1 MELYR
6 VQQWRPKL
14 VLQLLLLLLQVW
26 GSTCANLFD
35 LSARVAPLNGLMLH
49 YYKYNTSCT
58 HAEEFVQLMV
68 NSAWKADRSVTAALL
83 RLLYSDCLV
92 TGCDAS
98 ILLDG
103 DNTEK
108 YAIQNQGLRTNGLY
122 LIDDIKKVLEA
133 RCPGVVSC
141 ADILNLAAKE
151 AVALSN
157 TGYLLN
163 QIQLLN
169 DSQYNV
175 ATIIKEDQSHVQTPK
190 WRNYYVQKPDVECS
204 PDTNQN
210 VPHQRY
216 RAILSRDNE
225 SEVRWRILIDLQTA
239 FDLRKAGAPKYP
251 VYTGRRDG
259 LQSTAQSVDLPPPDV
274 TWKQALAYFESKG
287 LDVLDLGTL
296 LAPKRESPTDEE
308 NQYVETGLL
317 DLQNLPETKSSHAG
331 AHSVG
336 MTHCSN
342 IQDRLYNFNGT
353 GRPDSSMDPNFLAQ
367 LKKKCPPGSKENK
380 KVYLN
385 PASGRNYSFESSYYK
400 RVLKHQA
407 VFTEDQQM
415 ITTSDGIR
423 IAHEFA
429 AGFEDLRK
437 FFALSMTR
445 MGGLGVLTGKQG
457 EIRRS
462 CRYTNANN
470 PHLK

>member
-1 MELYR
+1 MEFCR
-6 VQQWRPKL
+6 GQQWRLKL
-14 VLQLLLLLLQVW
+14 VLLLLLLLLQVW
-26 GSTCANLFD
+26 ASTCVNLFD
-35 LSARVAPLNGLMLH
+35 FSARVAPLNGLTLH
-49 YYKYNTSCT
+49 YYKHNTSCT
-58 HAEEFVQLMV
+58 YAEELVRYLV
-68 NSAWKADRSVTAALL
+68 NDAWKADRSVTAALL
-83 RLLYSDCLV
+83 RLVYSDCLV

-103 DNTEK
+103 YNTEK
-108 YAIQNQGLRTNGLY
+108 SAIQNQGLRTNGLN
-122 LIDDIKKVLEA
+122 LIDVIKSVLEA

-141 ADILNLAAKE
+141 ADILNLATKE
-151 AVALSN
+151 AVAL
-157 TGYLLN
+157 
-163 QIQLLN
+163 
-169 DSQYNV
+169 
-175 ATIIKEDQSHVQTPK
+175 
-190 WRNYYVQKPDVECS
+190 
-204 PDTNQN
+204 
-210 VPHQRY
+210 
-216 RAILSRDNE
+216 
-225 SEVRWRILIDLQTA
+225 
-239 FDLRKAGAPKYP
+239 AGAPKYP

-259 LQSTAQSVDLPPPDV
+259 SQSTAQSVDLPPPDV
-274 TWKQALAYFESKG
+274 TWEEALAYFESKD

-296 LAPKRESPTDEE
+296 L
-308 NQYVETGLL
+308 
-317 DLQNLPETKSSHAG
+317 G

-367 LKKKCPPGSKENK
+367 LKKKCPPGSKKNR

-385 PASGRNYSFESSYYK
+385 PASGRNYSFENSYYK

-415 ITTSDGIR
+415 ITTTDGIR

-457 EIRRS
+457 EIRLN

>member
-14 VLQLLLLLLQVW
+14 VLLLLLLLLRVW
-26 GSTCANLFD
+26 GSTCVNLFD

-58 HAEEFVQLMV
+58 NAEEFVQLIV

-83 RLLYSDCLV
+83 RLLYSDCFV

-151 AVALSN
+151 AVAL
-157 TGYLLN
+157 
-163 QIQLLN
+163 
-169 DSQYNV
+169 
-175 ATIIKEDQSHVQTPK
+175 
-190 WRNYYVQKPDVECS
+190 
-204 PDTNQN
+204 
-210 VPHQRY
+210 
-216 RAILSRDNE
+216 
-225 SEVRWRILIDLQTA
+225 
-239 FDLRKAGAPKYP
+239 AGAPKYP

-274 TWKQALAYFESKG
+274 TWKQALAYFESKD

-296 LAPKRESPTDEE
+296 L
-308 NQYVETGLL
+308 
-317 DLQNLPETKSSHAG
+317 G

-353 GRPDSSMDPNFLAQ
+353 GRPDCSMDPNFLAQ

-407 VFTEDQQM
+407 VLTEDQQM

-457 EIRRS
+457 EIRRN